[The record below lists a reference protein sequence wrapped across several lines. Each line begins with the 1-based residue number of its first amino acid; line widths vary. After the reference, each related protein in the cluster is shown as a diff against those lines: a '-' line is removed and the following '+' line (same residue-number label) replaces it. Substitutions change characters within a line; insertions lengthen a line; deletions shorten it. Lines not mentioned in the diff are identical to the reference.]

1 MSKPKPAPRPPA
13 KKDRPHSGVDR
24 RRKDMRG
31 KKYTGTTPI
40 GTKY

>member
-1 MSKPKPAPRPPA
+1 MAKPKATPKPPVKPA
-13 KKDRPHSGVDR
+13 RPHSGVDR

-31 KKYTGTTPI
+31 RKYTGTAQI